1 MFEKFDWMIGRYQ
14 ELTEAMIQPEIIADT
29 DNYQKLL
36 KEHASLEPAV
46 QAYHTYQDTLKQIEE
61 AKLLLQQ
68 PDMADMAREELE
80 ELTESRQQQE
90 QELKLLLLPKDP
102 DDDRNVVMEIRQ
114 GAGGDE
120 AALFGALLLR
130 MYTRYAERNRFKLEP
145 VSYNMT
151 ELGGVKEAVFNI
163 RGAGVFSRL
172 KYESGVHRV
181 QRVPSTEA
189 SGRIH
194 TSTCTVAVLPE
205 AEDVEIHIDPN
216 DLRIDVYRSTGH
228 GGQCINTT
236 DSAVRITHLPTGL
249 VVTCQ
254 DEKSQI
260 KNRAKAMLV
269 LKSRLYQKMREEKD
283 AAYAANRRGQ
293 IGTGDRSERIRTYN
307 FPQGRVTDHRIG
319 LTLYRIDEIMDGDLD
334 ELLEAL
340 TLAEQA
346 GKTERHWESRRNM
359 QTKLLAPTEDAI
371 AEAAQLLQKRRIGC
385 IPDGNGVRAWRKRA
399 G

>member
-14 ELTEAMIQPEIIADT
+14 ELNETIVQPEVIADT
-29 DNYQKLL
+29 ENYQRLL
-36 KEHASLEPAV
+36 KEHAALEPAV
-46 QAYHTYQDTLKQIEE
+46 NAYQEYQLILTQLKEAEE
-61 AKLLLQQ
+61 MLEI
-68 PDMADMAREELE
+68 PDMADMAQEETERLE
-80 ELTESRQQQE
+80 KLKGEQE
-90 QELKLLLLPKDP
+90 QQLKLLLLPKDP
-102 DDDRNVVMEIRQ
+102 DDDRNVVVEIRQ

-130 MYTRYAERNRFKLEP
+130 MYTRYAERHRFKLEP

-163 RGAGVFSRL
+163 RGGGVFSRL

-205 AEDVEIHIDPN
+205 AEDVEINIAPN

-269 LKSRLYQKMREEKD
+269 LKSRLYQKFREEKD

-334 ELLEAL
+334 EVIEAL

-346 GKTERHWESRRNM
+346 E
-359 QTKLLAPTEDAI
+359 KLKDLGEQA
-371 AEAAQLLQKRRIGC
+371 
-385 IPDGNGVRAWRKRA
+385 
-399 G
+399 